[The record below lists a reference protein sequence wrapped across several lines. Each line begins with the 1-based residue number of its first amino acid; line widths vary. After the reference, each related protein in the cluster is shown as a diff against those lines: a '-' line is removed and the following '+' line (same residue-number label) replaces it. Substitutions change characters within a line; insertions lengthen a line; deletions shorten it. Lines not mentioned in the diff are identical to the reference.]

1 MLLLHVHVCACII
14 QLCMCIYDFAAFIL
28 LLCTPAARHF
38 SRCPDSSLVVEG
50 RLNGEVLSTDPV
62 PQSRPVIQVQ
72 TELAW
77 EMGPKALQQHKLHR
91 TPVKVQ
97 VSEYMYMYTVMFF
110 CSATSI
116 VHEKAQLKETKCS
129 CDVTITCMYMY
140 KKTVHVCM
148 CHDITCMCTYACIHI
163 NFVVY

>member
-1 MLLLHVHVCACII
+1 MYVHVLYNCACAFMILLH
-14 QLCMCIYDFAAFIL
+14 LS
-28 LLCTPAARHF
+28 LCTPAARHF

-77 EMGPKALQQHKLHR
+77 EMEPKALQQHKLHR

-97 VSEYMYMYTVMFF
+97 VSKYMYT
-110 CSATSI
+110 
-116 VHEKAQLKETKCS
+116 
-129 CDVTITCMYMY
+129 
-140 KKTVHVCM
+140 
-148 CHDITCMCTYACIHI
+148 CIL
-163 NFVVY
+163 

>member
-1 MLLLHVHVCACII
+1 MYVHVLYNCACAFMILLH
-14 QLCMCIYDFAAFIL
+14 LS
-28 LLCTPAARHF
+28 LCTPAARHF

-77 EMGPKALQQHKLHR
+77 EMEPKALQQHKLHR

-97 VSEYMYMYTVMFF
+97 VSKYMYMYTVMFF
-110 CSATSI
+110 CSTTSI

-129 CDVTITCMYMY
+129 CDVTITCTCIRRQYMFACAMILH
-140 KKTVHVCM
+140 VHVRAHM
-148 CHDITCMCTYACIHI
+148 HVYHI
-163 NFVVY
+163 NFVVD